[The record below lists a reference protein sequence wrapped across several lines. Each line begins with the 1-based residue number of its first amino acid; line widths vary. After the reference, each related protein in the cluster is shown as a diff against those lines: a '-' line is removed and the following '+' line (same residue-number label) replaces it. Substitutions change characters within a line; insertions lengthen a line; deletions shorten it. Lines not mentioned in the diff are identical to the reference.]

1 MTREQYRRA
10 NKVVF
15 PVMLIILGYLAAAM
29 GLAALAGTAGWY
41 TYVEMGASLAC
52 LIVVLVVF
60 LAKKDT
66 KLCGI
71 CMMGAGALVYMVFRV
86 AGMSENTSIYAY
98 PILFA
103 SMAYLNVR
111 LLFWGN
117 GVIVGANII
126 RLVMHLN
133 SISGSNGSEMIMNI
147 LVSFLVACASIRI
160 AQILVKFN
168 AENMEEITEA
178 AKKQKASNA
187 VMVTVADNII
197 KHFGEAMER
206 FDTLGESLKN
216 SHTSMENIAGSTEST
231 AEAIQEEASICGEI
245 LAQADQAGEA
255 TDSMIAASRRVNGT
269 VDSGASSVQELGRQ
283 ADNVSSSSKVVED
296 VITELTTKVQKVGG
310 FVDTIL
316 SISSQTNLLALNA
329 SIEAARAGE
338 AGRGF
343 SVVADEIRQLSE
355 DTKEASNNITRIIQD
370 LNADTRLANESIA
383 NAVESVTKQNELIAE
398 TREKFS
404 QVSSEVELLS
414 NNIDEVKA
422 CMEQTRTLSNS
433 IYDNISQLSA
443 ASEEVAASSNEGLE
457 NSNITVS
464 QVDTCRGIF
473 GSIYELA
480 KDLKNQ

>member
-1 MTREQYRRA
+1 
-10 NKVVF
+10 
-15 PVMLIILGYLAAAM
+15 
-29 GLAALAGTAGWY
+29 
-41 TYVEMGASLAC
+41 
-52 LIVVLVVF
+52 
-60 LAKKDT
+60 
-66 KLCGI
+66 
-71 CMMGAGALVYMVFRV
+71 
-86 AGMSENTSIYAY
+86 
-98 PILFA
+98 
-103 SMAYLNVR
+103 
-111 LLFWGN
+111 
-117 GVIVGANII
+117 
-126 RLVMHLN
+126 
-133 SISGSNGSEMIMNI
+133 MIMNI

>member
-1 MTREQYRRA
+1 
-10 NKVVF
+10 
-15 PVMLIILGYLAAAM
+15 
-29 GLAALAGTAGWY
+29 
-41 TYVEMGASLAC
+41 
-52 LIVVLVVF
+52 
-60 LAKKDT
+60 
-66 KLCGI
+66 
-71 CMMGAGALVYMVFRV
+71 
-86 AGMSENTSIYAY
+86 
-98 PILFA
+98 
-103 SMAYLNVR
+103 
-111 LLFWGN
+111 
-117 GVIVGANII
+117 
-126 RLVMHLN
+126 
-133 SISGSNGSEMIMNI
+133 
-147 LVSFLVACASIRI
+147 
-160 AQILVKFN
+160 
-168 AENMEEITEA
+168 
-178 AKKQKASNA
+178 
-187 VMVTVADNII
+187 
-197 KHFGEAMER
+197 
-206 FDTLGESLKN
+206 
-216 SHTSMENIAGSTEST
+216 MENIAGSTEST

>member
-15 PVMLIILGYLAAAM
+15 PVMLIFLGYLAASM
-29 GLAALAGTAGWY
+29 GLAALTGTAGWY
-41 TYVEMGASLAC
+41 TYVEMGTSLAG
-52 LIVVLVVF
+52 LIVVVVAF

-71 CMMGAGALVYMVFRV
+71 CMIGAGALVYMVFRIV
-86 AGMSENTSIYAY
+86 GMSENTSIYAY
-98 PILFA
+98 PFLFA
-103 SMAYLNVR
+103 GMAYLNVK
-111 LLFWGN
+111 LLCWGN

>member
-41 TYVEMGASLAC
+41 TYVEMGASLAG

-316 SISSQTNLLALNA
+316 SISSRTNLLALNA

>member
-15 PVMLIILGYLAAAM
+15 PVMLIFLGYLAASM

-41 TYVEMGASLAC
+41 NYVEMGTSLAG
-52 LIVVLVVF
+52 LIVVVVAF

-71 CMMGAGALVYMVFRV
+71 CMMGAGALVYMVFRIV
-86 AGMSENTSIYAY
+86 GVSENTSIYAY
-98 PILFA
+98 PFLFA
-103 SMAYLNVR
+103 GMAYLNVK
-111 LLFWGN
+111 LLCWGN

-255 TDSMIAASRRVNGT
+255 TDSMIAASRRVNGP
-269 VDSGASSVQELGRQ
+269 LYPRR
-283 ADNVSSSSKVVED
+283 
-296 VITELTTKVQKVGG
+296 
-310 FVDTIL
+310 
-316 SISSQTNLLALNA
+316 
-329 SIEAARAGE
+329 AA
-338 AGRGF
+338 
-343 SVVADEIRQLSE
+343 
-355 DTKEASNNITRIIQD
+355 
-370 LNADTRLANESIA
+370 
-383 NAVESVTKQNELIAE
+383 
-398 TREKFS
+398 
-404 QVSSEVELLS
+404 
-414 NNIDEVKA
+414 
-422 CMEQTRTLSNS
+422 
-433 IYDNISQLSA
+433 
-443 ASEEVAASSNEGLE
+443 
-457 NSNITVS
+457 
-464 QVDTCRGIF
+464 
-473 GSIYELA
+473 
-480 KDLKNQ
+480 

>member
-15 PVMLIILGYLAAAM
+15 PVMLIFLGYLAASM
-29 GLAALAGTAGWY
+29 GLAALTGTAGWY
-41 TYVEMGASLAC
+41 TYVEMGTSLAG
-52 LIVVLVVF
+52 LIVVVVAF

-71 CMMGAGALVYMVFRV
+71 CMMGAGALVYMVFRIV
-86 AGMSENTSIYAY
+86 GVSENTSIYAY
-98 PILFA
+98 PFLFA
-103 SMAYLNVR
+103 GMAYLNVK
-111 LLFWGN
+111 LLCWGN

-216 SHTSMENIAGSTEST
+216 SHTSMENIARSTEST

>member
-1 MTREQYRRA
+1 MTTEQYRRA

-15 PVMLIILGYLAAAM
+15 PVMLIFLGYLAASM
-29 GLAALAGTAGWY
+29 GLAALTGTAGWY
-41 TYVEMGASLAC
+41 TYVEMGTSLAG
-52 LIVVLVVF
+52 LIVVVVAF

-71 CMMGAGALVYMVFRV
+71 CMMGAGALVYMVFRIV
-86 AGMSENTSIYAY
+86 GVSENTSIYAY
-98 PILFA
+98 PFLFA
-103 SMAYLNVR
+103 GMAYLNVK
-111 LLFWGN
+111 LLCWGN

>member
-1 MTREQYRRA
+1 M
-10 NKVVF
+10 
-15 PVMLIILGYLAAAM
+15 
-29 GLAALAGTAGWY
+29 
-41 TYVEMGASLAC
+41 
-52 LIVVLVVF
+52 VF

-133 SISGSNGSEMIMNI
+133 SISGPNGPEMIMNI

>member
-41 TYVEMGASLAC
+41 TYVEMGASMAG
-52 LIVVLVVF
+52 LIVVVVVF

-86 AGMSENTSIYAY
+86 VGMSENTSIYAY

-133 SISGSNGSEMIMNI
+133 SISGPNGSEMIMNI

-283 ADNVSSSSKVVED
+283 ADNVSGSSKVVED
-296 VITELTTKVQKVGG
+296 VITELTTKVQKVGS

-473 GSIYELA
+473 ESIYELA
-480 KDLKNQ
+480 RDLKNQ

>member
-1 MTREQYRRA
+1 
-10 NKVVF
+10 
-15 PVMLIILGYLAAAM
+15 M
-29 GLAALAGTAGWY
+29 GTSLAG
-41 TYVEMGASLAC
+41 
-52 LIVVLVVF
+52 LIVVVVAF

-71 CMMGAGALVYMVFRV
+71 CMMGAGALVYMVFRIV
-86 AGMSENTSIYAY
+86 GVSENTSIYAY
-98 PILFA
+98 PFLFA
-103 SMAYLNVR
+103 GMAYLNVK
-111 LLFWGN
+111 LLCWGN